1 MRYLVFVTV
10 LWAFSF
16 SLIGVY
22 LAGKV
27 DSYFAVLM
35 RIVLA
40 GLIFLPFTRW
50 RGVPGQLKGGITL
63 VGSLQFGI
71 TYICLYQSFLYLS
84 VPEVLLF
91 TIFTP
96 LYVTLIDDALNR
108 RFSPAPLV
116 AAAIAVVGAG
126 VIRYDGLSDDFIT
139 GFLLLQ
145 VANMAFAA
153 GQVGYANLM
162 KRYPVDLP
170 AWRSFGYFFLGALV
184 VVLPAFLILGNPDKV
199 PTTALQWGVLAWLG
213 LVASGLGFYLWNR
226 GGCQVDAGTLGIMN
240 NALVPAGLIV
250 NLLIWNRDA
259 DLGRLAVGGAIIAL
273 SLWVNVRWNRWFHW
287 SSARADSAA

>member
-1 MRYLVFVTV
+1 MRYLMFVTV

-35 RIVLA
+35 RIMLA

-50 RGVPGQLKGGITL
+50 QGLPGRLKGGITL
-63 VGSLQFGI
+63 VGSLQFGV

-96 LYVTLIDDALNR
+96 LYVTLLDDAINR

-116 AAAIAVVGAG
+116 ATVIAVIGAG

-139 GFLLLQ
+139 GFILLQ
-145 VANMAFAA
+145 IANLAFAA

-162 KRYPVDLP
+162 KRYPVELP
-170 AWRSFGYFFLGALV
+170 AWRSFGYFFLGALL
-184 VVLPAFLILGNPDKV
+184 VVLPGFLVLGNPDKL
-199 PTTALQWGVLAWLG
+199 PTTGLQWGILVWLG
-213 LVASGLGFYLWNR
+213 LAASGLGFYLWNK
-226 GGCQVDAGTLGIMN
+226 GACQVDAGTLGIMN

-250 NLLIWNRDA
+250 NILIWNRDV
-259 DLGRLAVGGAIIAL
+259 DLTRLAIGGAIIGL
-273 SLWVNVRWNRWFHW
+273 SLWVNARWNRWFQLSPAQ
-287 SSARADSAA
+287 SSAN

>member
-50 RGVPGQLKGGITL
+50 QGLPGRLKGGITL
-63 VGSLQFGI
+63 VGSLQFGV

-96 LYVTLIDDALNR
+96 LYVTLLDDAINR

-116 AAAIAVVGAG
+116 ATAIAVVGAG
-126 VIRYDGLSDDFIT
+126 VIRYDSLSDDFIT
-139 GFLLLQ
+139 GFILLQ
-145 VANMAFAA
+145 IANLAFAA

-162 KRYPVDLP
+162 KRYPIELP
-170 AWRSFGYFFLGALV
+170 AWRSFGYFFLGALL
-184 VVLPAFLILGNPDKV
+184 VVLPGFLVLGNPEKL
-199 PTTALQWGVLAWLG
+199 PTTGLQWGVLVWLG
-213 LVASGLGFYLWNR
+213 LAASGLGFYLWNK
-226 GGCQVDAGTLGIMN
+226 GACQVDAGTLGIMN

-250 NLLIWNRDA
+250 NILIWNRDV
-259 DLGRLAVGGAIIAL
+259 DLTRLAIGGAIIGL
-273 SLWVNVRWNRWFHW
+273 SLWVNARWNRWFRL
-287 SSARADSAA
+287 SSVQSPAG

>member
-1 MRYLVFVTV
+1 MRYLVLVTA
-10 LWAFSF
+10 LWAVSF

-22 LAGKV
+22 LAGRV
-27 DSYFAVLM
+27 DSYFAVM
-35 RIVLA
+35 TRIILA

-50 RGVPGQLKGGITL
+50 SGLPGQLKGGIAL
-63 VGSLQFGI
+63 VGSLQFGV
-71 TYICLYQSFLYLS
+71 TYVCLYQSFLYLT

-108 RFSPAPLV
+108 RFSPAPLI
-116 AAAIAVVGAG
+116 ATAIAVLGAG
-126 VIRYDGLSDDFIT
+126 VIRYDGLSDDFLT

-153 GQVGYANLM
+153 GQVGYANLV

-170 AWRSFGYFFLGALV
+170 AWRSFGYFFLGALC
-184 VVLPAFLILGNPDKV
+184 VVLPAYLLLGNPDKLPSTV
-199 PTTALQWGVLAWLG
+199 LQWSVLGWLG
-213 LVASGLGFYLWNR
+213 VVASGAGFYLWNK
-226 GGCQVDAGTLGIMN
+226 GACQVDAGTLGIMN

-250 NLLIWNRDA
+250 NILIWNRDA
-259 DLGRLAVGGAIIAL
+259 DIVRLLIGGAIIAL
-273 SLWVNVRWNRWFHW
+273 SLWVNARWNRWFQL
-287 SSARADSAA
+287 SAKAA

>member
-1 MRYLVFVTV
+1 VRYLVFVTV

-27 DSYFAVLM
+27 DSYFAVLV

-50 RGVPGQLKGGITL
+50 QGLPGRLKGGITL
-63 VGSLQFGI
+63 VGSLQFGV

-96 LYVTLIDDALNR
+96 LYVTLLDDAINR

-116 AAAIAVVGAG
+116 ATAIAVVGAG
-126 VIRYDGLSDDFIT
+126 VIRYDNLSDDFIT
-139 GFLLLQ
+139 GFILLQ
-145 VANMAFAA
+145 VANLAFAA

-162 KRYPVDLP
+162 KRYPVELP
-170 AWRSFGYFFLGALV
+170 AWRSFGYFFLGALL
-184 VVLPAFLILGNPDKV
+184 VVLPGFLVLGNPEKL
-199 PTTALQWGVLAWLG
+199 PATGLQWGVLVWLG
-213 LVASGLGFYLWNR
+213 LAASGLGFYLWNK
-226 GGCQVDAGTLGIMN
+226 GACQVDAGTLGIMN

-250 NLLIWNRDA
+250 NILIWNRDV
-259 DLGRLAVGGAIIAL
+259 DLTRLAIGGAIIGL
-273 SLWVNVRWNRWFHW
+273 SLWVNARWNRWFRL
-287 SSARADSAA
+287 SSAQSPAG

>member
-27 DSYFAVLM
+27 DSYFAVLV

-50 RGVPGQLKGGITL
+50 QGLPGRLKGGITL
-63 VGSLQFGI
+63 VGSLQFGV

-96 LYVTLIDDALNR
+96 LYVTLLDDAINR

-116 AAAIAVVGAG
+116 ATAIAVVGAG
-126 VIRYDGLSDDFIT
+126 VIRYDNLSDDFIT
-139 GFLLLQ
+139 GFILLQ
-145 VANMAFAA
+145 VANLAFAA

-162 KRYPVDLP
+162 KRYPVELP
-170 AWRSFGYFFLGALV
+170 AWRSFGYFFLGALL
-184 VVLPAFLILGNPDKV
+184 VVLPGFLVLGNPEKL
-199 PTTALQWGVLAWLG
+199 PATGLQWGVLVWLG
-213 LVASGLGFYLWNR
+213 LAASGLGFYLWNK
-226 GGCQVDAGTLGIMN
+226 GACQVDAGTLGIMN

-250 NLLIWNRDA
+250 NILIWNRDV
-259 DLGRLAVGGAIIAL
+259 DLTRLAIGGAIIGL
-273 SLWVNVRWNRWFHW
+273 SLWVNARWNRWFRL
-287 SSARADSAA
+287 SSAQSPAG